1 MEVLIRWSMALGI
14 AFAAVWC
21 GLSMLA
27 VVGWLFDRLDEP
39 ERKLTTPLPM
49 TDREPS
55 ASAGS
60 FGAMNPLEG
69 DVSQDR
75 EGRLTVRRQIRV
87 VQ

>member
-55 ASAGS
+55 ASAGICGLTS
-60 FGAMNPLEG
+60 EQAIESRPDGG
-69 DVSQDR
+69 
-75 EGRLTVRRQIRV
+75 LTVRRKVRV
-87 VQ
+87 G